1 MIHASLFGVFF
12 RIGIVSFGGGYA
24 MLPLIFQSVERF
36 GVMGA
41 SEFARFV
48 ALSQATP
55 GPISVNAAT
64 YTGFYA
70 AGIPGALA
78 ATAGIVAPSFL
89 CVLAVLRFM
98 ERFEKSRALQSALAG
113 IRPVTVGLIASAAVF
128 MADSTL
134 TAGRLISERWL
145 IEGVAYLHP
154 IPCAIF
160 AGALLLGGKFKLN
173 TVAVMLLAAA
183 AGALLLPGAHAA
195 MP

>member
-1 MIHASLFGVFF
+1 MILLSLFLVFF
-12 RIGIVSFGGGYA
+12 HIGIVSFGGGYA
-24 MLPLIFQSVERF
+24 MLPLIFQSVGCF
-36 GVMGA
+36 GVMRA
-41 SEFARFV
+41 AEFARFV

-78 ATAGIVAPSFL
+78 ATAGIVAPSLL
-89 CVLAVLRFM
+89 CVLAALRFM
-98 ERFEKSRALQSALAG
+98 ERFEKSRTLQSALAG
-113 IRPVTVGLIASAAVF
+113 IRPVTVGLIASASVF

-145 IEGVAYLHP
+145 IEGAAYLNP
-154 IPCAIF
+154 VPCAIF
-160 AGALLLGGKFKLN
+160 AGALLLGGCFRLN

-183 AGALLLPGAHAA
+183 VGAILVPGA
-195 MP
+195 

>member
-1 MIHASLFGVFF
+1 MIFLSLFWTFF
-12 RIGIVSFGGGYA
+12 RIGVVGFGGGYA

-36 GVMGA
+36 GVMSA
-41 SEFARFV
+41 DAFARFV

-70 AGIPGALA
+70 AGFLGALV
-78 ATAGIVAPSFL
+78 ATVGIAAPSFI
-89 CVLAVLRFM
+89 CVLLVLRFM
-98 ERFEKSRALQSALAG
+98 ERFEQSRTLQSAFAG

-134 TAGRLISERWL
+134 VVGKLISERWL
-145 IEGVAYLHP
+145 LEGAAYLNP

-160 AGALLLGGKFKLN
+160 ACALLLSGRFKVN

-183 AGALLLPGAHAA
+183 AGALFIR
-195 MP
+195 